1 MVFIC
6 GRLIVPVGAIGGSCG
21 MALSGAVVW
30 PFLGSA
36 CCVCVCGWVGGWGVL
51 GCAKVESSAR
61 APRLPRFILLVS
73 LSDTLLVISILDS
86 V

>member
-6 GRLIVPVGAIGGSCG
+6 GRFIVPVGAIGGSCG

-36 CCVCVCGWVGGWGVL
+36 CCVCVCVCVCVWVGGWVGGWEGGGFWVVP
-51 GCAKVESSAR
+51 KSRAR
-61 APRLPRFILLVS
+61 LAHLAFQG
-73 LSDTLLVISILDS
+73 LSCW
-86 V
+86 